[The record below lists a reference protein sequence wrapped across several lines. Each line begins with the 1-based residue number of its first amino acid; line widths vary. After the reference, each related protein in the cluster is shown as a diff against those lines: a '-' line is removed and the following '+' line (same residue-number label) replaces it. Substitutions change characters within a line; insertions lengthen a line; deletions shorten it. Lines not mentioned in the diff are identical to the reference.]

1 MATLDELK
9 QEWATSPRPAA
20 PPQPV
25 DRAGLHLITQAQ
37 RARHVNRAMQYFWAS
52 FTLQLLVYA
61 LLSHVFVR
69 CWGVLLVQGLCLA
82 GGLLYLPFTLVL
94 LRQFKQVAQPRLTDH
109 PAAANSLQAQTQQQ
123 YESLR
128 AFYRFKRRYEY
139 GLIPLSTALGVWLTF
154 RLYVPGGVPHH
165 PAGAA
170 LTYLLSLLACGWAI
184 WRENHQHFEQ
194 PLRQLKALLVDFGHE
209 D

>member
-1 MATLDELK
+1 MATLDDLK
-9 QEWATSPRPAA
+9 KEWATAPRPAF
-20 PPQPV
+20 PTPQV
-25 DRAGLHLITQAQ
+25 DRAELQLITHAQ

-52 FTLQLLVYA
+52 LTLQLIVYA
-61 LLSHVFVR
+61 LLSHVFIR

-94 LRQFKQVAQPRLTDH
+94 LRQFKQVAQPR
-109 PAAANSLQAQTQQQ
+109 PAHSAANDSLQAQTQQQ
-123 YESLR
+123 YDSLR
-128 AFYRFKRRYEY
+128 TFYRFKRRYEY

-165 PAGAA
+165 PTGAA

-184 WRENHQHFEQ
+184 WRENHRHFEQ
-194 PLRQLKALLVDFGHE
+194 PLRQLKALLADFRHE
-209 D
+209 G